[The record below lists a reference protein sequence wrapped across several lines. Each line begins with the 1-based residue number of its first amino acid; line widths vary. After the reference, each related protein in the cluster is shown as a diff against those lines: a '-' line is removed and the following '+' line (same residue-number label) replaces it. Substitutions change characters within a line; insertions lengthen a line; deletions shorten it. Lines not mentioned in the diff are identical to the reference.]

1 MKTMNTINPLVRLP
15 ENEVEKFKQIIRKK
29 RNRLILSPKDTIAQI
44 KKNHA
49 ETINALLKE
58 GRISETIVKLRE
70 LAYDDFLQQENIFN
84 GEILKEI
91 ANIFNSPRE
100 MLHIVSNE
108 LYSLSGITEEV
119 FHNKLNQ
126 LFGVY
131 SGYISPYIYQL
142 CLSNTQSRRSRAGK
156 VFEGIIYLL
165 YDYFNYPYESQKGV
179 GRKAFSDLHL
189 GKMVDS
195 VLPGVD
201 SFGKSRRHT
210 IIGSMKTTLRERWQ
224 EVVEEIGRSN
234 VPGIYLLTV
243 DEDISEKKVK
253 QIGMHNI
260 TLVVL
265 NSVKVLKK
273 MKNEYN
279 VIDFETYFNKD
290 IPEVL
295 NHWK

>member
-1 MKTMNTINPLVRLP
+1 MK
-15 ENEVEKFKQIIRKK
+15 
-29 RNRLILSPKDTIAQI
+29 
-44 KKNHA
+44 
-49 ETINALLKE
+49 
-58 GRISETIVKLRE
+58 
-70 LAYDDFLQQENIFN
+70 
-84 GEILKEI
+84 
-91 ANIFNSPRE
+91 
-100 MLHIVSNE
+100 
-108 LYSLSGITEEV
+108 
-119 FHNKLNQ
+119 
-126 LFGVY
+126 
-131 SGYISPYIYQL
+131 
-142 CLSNTQSRRSRAGK
+142 
-156 VFEGIIYLL
+156 GIIYLL

-265 NSVKVLKK
+265 NSVKVLRK